1 MGITLTFINFEEMI
15 AYARQLLGSAPE
27 TKAPVK
33 QDVAPTYQQPVQQQ
47 PSQPVTQQ
55 PVQQVPQQT
64 VQQPVQQNVPAQGAV
79 YQQTPAQAQPVPTTT
94 PNIQQQQPVQ
104 TVQTSYTC
112 DNLAN
117 AAMTLMDAGR
127 QAELLNL
134 LSQFGV
140 DNLPALQPEQY
151 GAFATAL
158 RGLGAQI

>member
-1 MGITLTFINFEEMI
+1 MGITLTFINFEEMV
-15 AYARQLLGSAPE
+15 AYARQLLGSAPDA
-27 TKAPVK
+27 KAPVK
-33 QDVAPTYQQPVQQQ
+33 QDVTPTYQHPVQQQ
-47 PSQPVTQQ
+47 PA
-55 PVQQVPQQT
+55 QQVPQQA
-64 VQQPVQQNVPAQGAV
+64 PRQNIPSTGAV
-79 YQQTPAQAQPVPTTT
+79 YQQTPTQSQSVPTTA

-104 TVQTSYTC
+104 TAQTSYTC